1 MNENIITEY
10 IMTSPAK
17 AHEHLWAIYNILEEV
32 IGDNTTKV
40 LSYQMPTY
48 KAKRNV
54 IHFNASTT
62 HIGIY
67 PGPEAIAEF
76 KSQFAM
82 YDYSKGTLR
91 IKYNQQVPTEL
102 IKQLAQYSYEL
113 NKE

>member
-17 AHEHLWAIYNILEEV
+17 AHEHLWAVYNILEEI
-32 IGDNTTKV
+32 IGADTTKV

-54 IHFNASTT
+54 IHFNATKT

-67 PGPEAIAEF
+67 PGPDAIAAYHE
-76 KSQFAM
+76 QFGM

-91 IKYNQQVPTEL
+91 IKYNQQLPTDL
-102 IKQLAQYSYEL
+102 IKKLALYSYQL